1 MKPYFSDAKKLNQLI
16 AIAANKAGLDTQD
29 KDPMSFYRH
38 NILHALT
45 KKTSTSQMTVPEKM
59 KVLEH
64 FKQKGFKV
72 TAAKSAKKN
81 PPWLKKLISLWI
93 EMHNDGFIR
102 DPSFAALEQW
112 AIKQVEHLNNAPVK
126 LEWMKEESMHLIE
139 SLKNYQQRCEQ
150 LKKAKNPL

>member
-1 MKPYFSDAKKLNQLI
+1 MKPYFSDARKLNQLI
-16 AIAANKAGLDTQD
+16 AIAANKAGFDTQD
-29 KDPMSFYRH
+29 KDPNSQYRH
-38 NILHALT
+38 DILQNLT
-45 KKTSTSQMTVPEKM
+45 GKTSTSKMTVTEKIR
-59 KVLEH
+59 VLEY
-64 FKQKGFKV
+64 FKKNGFKI
-72 TAAKSAKKN
+72 TAAKSPKKN

-93 EMHNDGFIR
+93 EMHSDGFIR

-126 LEWMKEESMHLIE
+126 LDWMKEESMHLIE